1 MLAPRARARVQSHFL
16 SENRFA
22 LLVLILTTL
31 PRACTRRKI
40 LVATSAAYS
49 LKKLINAYYAP
60 KKVKLSFFCP
70 LTILTGVRWPRAPSM
85 YRIHRCAHH
94 PPHKSAACR
103 SLEIKKLDSIIIY
116 RRRARIGACILMVM
130 TKLRIY

>member
-1 MLAPRARARVQSHFL
+1 MRAVAPQFSPTLRNIFFLHSRTDDICSRRARARARVQSHFL

-40 LVATSAAYS
+40 LVAASAAYS

-94 PPHKSAACR
+94 PPINQPRVGLWKS
-103 SLEIKKLDSIIIY
+103 KN
-116 RRRARIGACILMVM
+116 
-130 TKLRIY
+130 